1 MPDIF
6 ELRNVNKH
14 FNGFSLTDVS
24 FSLPQGFI
32 MGFIGENGAG
42 KTTTIKLM
50 LNMLRRDGGEMRIFG
65 KDALEYEKEIKERVG
80 VVLDQPFYVED
91 WTLRDVEHA
100 VAPFYEKWDGT
111 AYYKQ
116 LSGFGLD
123 PKKKVKDLSRGMKVK
138 LMIAVALSHGADLLI
153 LDEPTSGLD
162 AVARSELMEILS
174 AFIAD
179 DSKGILFSTH
189 ITTDLEKIA
198 DYITF
203 IHEGRILSTGTKD
216 DLMEKYLVV
225 KGGLGVLSAAQKQ
238 SIIGYREH
246 GVGFDGMIDRAKFS
260 ALPNSVVTEPCSLD
274 EIVVRFSKGG
284 VRE

>member
-1 MPDIF
+1 
-6 ELRNVNKH
+6 
-14 FNGFSLTDVS
+14 
-24 FSLPQGFI
+24 
-32 MGFIGENGAG
+32 
-42 KTTTIKLM
+42 
-50 LNMLRRDGGEMRIFG
+50 
-65 KDALEYEKEIKERVG
+65 
-80 VVLDQPFYVED
+80 
-91 WTLRDVEHA
+91 
-100 VAPFYEKWDGT
+100 
-111 AYYKQ
+111 
-116 LSGFGLD
+116 
-123 PKKKVKDLSRGMKVK
+123 
-138 LMIAVALSHGADLLI
+138 
-153 LDEPTSGLD
+153 LD

-179 DSKGILFSTH
+179 ENKGILFSTH

-216 DLMEKYLVV
+216 DLMEKYRVV
-225 KGGLGVLSAAQKQ
+225 KGGLGLLSAAQKQ

-260 ALPNSVVTEPCSLD
+260 TLPNSVVTEQCSLD